1 MRGQSFNDGWRFRR
15 IAAAGEQ
22 DAPFEEVTLPHDA
35 MIGETRSPQAV
46 SAQNSG
52 WFEGRDYEYVK
63 IWTPPEALAGKS
75 LVLEFEG
82 VYHLAEVWVDGVL
95 AAERPFGYTNF
106 YVDLDGLVTPGKSC
120 ELRVVARNSDQPNS
134 RWYSGAGMYRPVS
147 LWVGE
152 RVHLLPNGI
161 SVRTLLLDAGLARIE
176 VALKASG
183 PGLAT
188 VELSPEGSR
197 GPVATGSVKLGS
209 DGTGT
214 LVLEVPRPRAWSPD
228 QPDLYRCSV
237 DLASA
242 DGRTDHGETL
252 CGIRTLAWGDDGLL
266 LNGDRIVLR
275 GACIHHDN
283 GVLGACAFADAEWRK
298 VLLMREQGYNAVR
311 SAHNPCSKA
320 LLNACDHLG
329 VLVMDEYV
337 DHWYI
342 HKTLHDYVDYFD
354 AWWRRDLADMAEK
367 DRNHP
372 SVVLYSIGNEVAE
385 TAQERG
391 VLLTRQMVDHLHTLD
406 PTRPVTCG
414 VNIFFNL
421 LSSLGMGQYSDEK
434 ARLEAEQAA
443 QQEPA
448 PHRAVG
454 SEFYNRLAGLLGAGV
469 MKLGAALPACDR
481 VTRDAFAQME
491 VAGYN
496 YGIDRYKHDLRAY
509 PHRLILGSETFCSD
523 AQRFSDL
530 AKKEPRLIGDFV
542 WAGMDYLGETGV
554 GAWEYADYAPREG
567 GFGWLTAGSGRVDLT
582 GKPLGEALYTRVA
595 LAGEAGPY
603 LAVCPV
609 NHTGEP
615 HTPSAWKM
623 SNAIASWS
631 WDGCEGRVANVEV
644 YARAHAV
651 VLLLNGREVGRRL
664 LRGSC
669 LARMS
674 CCYEPGSLEA
684 VALGADGRELGR
696 CSLRSAEGPTELRAE
711 VEYAGVP
718 GGFVRRDVWHEGAPV
733 VETRIGAEA
742 PDVSREGAV
751 VGAGRL
757 AFVRV
762 RYTGTNGETRPLARG
777 VLRASVEGGDLLG
790 FGCASPYN
798 EGSFVTGETQAYFG
812 EALAVVLPA
821 PGSSRVRFSAT
832 DGTLSTTLEIPVL
845 H

>member
-46 SAQNSG
+46 SGRNSG
-52 WFEGRDYEYVK
+52 WFEGHDYEYVK
-63 IWTPPEALAGKS
+63 TWVPAEDLLGKS
-75 LVLEFEG
+75 LALEFEG
-82 VYHLAEVWVDGVL
+82 VYHLAQVWVDGSLV
-95 AAERPFGYTNF
+95 AERPYGYTNF
-106 YVDLDGLVTPGKSC
+106 YVDLGERVTPGKPC
-120 ELRVVARNSDQPNS
+120 ELRVVAKNSDQPNS
-134 RWYSGAGMYRPVS
+134 RWYSGAGVYRPVT

-152 RVHLLPNGI
+152 PVHLRPNGI
-161 SVRTLLLDAGLARIE
+161 VVRTLSLDAGHARVE
-176 VALKASG
+176 VALEATG
-183 PGLAT
+183 PGVAT
-188 VELSPEGSR
+188 VELLPESSSE
-197 GPVATGSVKLGS
+197 PAASGSVELS
-209 DGTGT
+209 ADGTGSI
-214 LVLEVPRPRAWSPD
+214 VLDVSAPRAWSPEH
-228 QPDLYRCSV
+228 PDLYRCSV
-237 DLASA
+237 DLACS
-242 DGRTDHGETL
+242 DGRADHGETL
-252 CGIRTLAWGDDGLL
+252 CGIRTLSWGDDGLL
-266 LNGDRIVLR
+266 LNGDRVVLR

-391 VLLTRQMVDHLHTLD
+391 VLLTRQMVEHLHALD

-454 SEFYNRLAGLLGAGV
+454 SEFYNRLAGLLGKGV

-481 VTRDAFAQME
+481 VTRDAYAQMD

-530 AKKEPRLIGDFV
+530 VEKEPRLIGDFV
-542 WAGMDYLGETGV
+542 WSGMDYLGETGV

-674 CCYEPGSLEA
+674 CRYEPGSLEA

-696 CSLRSAEGPTELRAE
+696 CVLRSADGPTELRAE

-718 GGFVRRDVWHEGAPV
+718 GGFVRCDVWREGEPV
-733 VETRIGAEA
+733 VEIRVGAEA
-742 PDVSREGAV
+742 PDVSHEGAA

-762 RYTGTNGETRPLARG
+762 RYTGADGETRPLARG

-790 FGCASPYN
+790 FGCASPFN
-798 EGSFVTGETQAYFG
+798 EGSFVTGETQTYFG
-812 EALAVVLPA
+812 EALAVVRPTL
-821 PGSSRVRFSAT
+821 GSQHVRLFVT
-832 DGTLSTTLEIPVL
+832 DGTLSATATLTVA
-845 H
+845 

>member
-1 MRGQSFNDGWRFRR
+1 MRSLSFNEGWKFRR
-15 IAAAGEQ
+15 IARAGEN
-22 DAPFEEVTLPHDA
+22 DAPFEDVTLPHDA

-237 DLASA
+237 NLSDKSCGVDQA
-242 DGRTDHGETL
+242 ETL
-252 CGIRTLAWGDDGLL
+252 CGIRTLEWGDNGLL
-266 LNGDRIVLR
+266 LNGERVVLR

-283 GVLGACAFADAEWRK
+283 GVLGARAYADAVWRK
-298 VLLMREQGYNAVR
+298 VLLLREQGYNAVR

-320 LLNACDHLG
+320 LLDACDHLG

-354 AWWRRDLADMAEK
+354 AWWQRDLTDMVEK

-391 VLLTRQMVDHLHTLD
+391 VLLTRQMVEHLHALD

-434 ARLEAEQAA
+434 ARREAEQAA
-443 QQEPA
+443 RQGA
-448 PHRAVG
+448 TPHRAVG
-454 SEFYNRLAGLLGAGV
+454 SEFYNRLAGLLGAGF
-469 MKLGAALPACDR
+469 MKRGAALPACDR
-481 VTRDAFAQME
+481 VTRDAFAQMD

-496 YGIDRYKHDLRAY
+496 YGIDRYRHDLRAY
-509 PHRLILGSETFCSD
+509 QHRLILGSETFCSD
-523 AQRFSDL
+523 AQRFAEL
-530 AKKEPRLIGDFV
+530 AEKEPRLIGDFV

-554 GAWEYADYAPREG
+554 GAWEYKDYAPRES

-595 LAGEAGPY
+595 LAGETGPY

-609 NHTGEP
+609 NHTGER
-615 HTPSAWKM
+615 HSPSAWKM
-623 SNAIASWS
+623 SNAIESWS
-631 WDGCEGRVANVEV
+631 WDDCEGRVANVEV
-644 YARAHAV
+644 YARAHSVA
-651 VLLLNGREVGRRL
+651 LLLNGREVGRRL
-664 LRGSC
+664 LKGSC
-669 LARMS
+669 VARMS
-674 CCYEPGSLEA
+674 CRYEPGTLEA
-684 VALGADGRELGR
+684 VAFAEDGSELGR
-696 CSLRSAEGPTELRAE
+696 RVLRSAEGPTELRAE

-718 GGFVRRDVWHEGAPV
+718 GGFVRRDVWHAGA
-733 VETRIGAEA
+733 AEK
-742 PDVSREGAV
+742 AV
-751 VGAGRL
+751 GVGAGRL

-762 RYTGTNGETRPLARG
+762 RYAGAAGETRPLARG

-790 FGCASPYN
+790 FGCASPFN
-798 EGSFVTGETQAYFG
+798 EGSFVTGETQTYFG

>member
-46 SAQNSG
+46 SGRNSG

-63 IWTPPEALAGKS
+63 TWVPAEDLLGKS
-75 LVLEFEG
+75 LALEFEG
-82 VYHLAEVWVDGVL
+82 VYHLAQVWVDGSLV
-95 AAERPFGYTNF
+95 AERPYGYTNF
-106 YVDLDGLVTPGKSC
+106 YVDLGGMVTPGKPC
-120 ELRVVARNSDQPNS
+120 ELRVVAKNSDQPNS
-134 RWYSGAGMYRPVS
+134 RWYSGAGIYRPVT

-152 RVHLLPNGI
+152 PVHLRPNGI
-161 SVRTLLLDAGLARIE
+161 VARTLSLDAGHARVE
-176 VALKASG
+176 VALEATG
-183 PGLAT
+183 PGVAT
-188 VELSPEGSR
+188 VELLPEASSE
-197 GPVATGSVKLGS
+197 PVAAGSVELGA
-209 DGTGT
+209 DGTGS
-214 LVLEVPRPRAWSPD
+214 LVLDVSAPRAWSPEH
-228 QPDLYRCSV
+228 PDLYRCSV
-237 DLASA
+237 SLACA
-242 DGRTDHGETL
+242 DGHTDHGETL

-266 LNGDRIVLR
+266 LNGDRVVLR

-391 VLLTRQMVDHLHTLD
+391 VLLTRQMVEHLHALD

-454 SEFYNRLAGLLGAGV
+454 SEFYNRLAGLLGKGV

-481 VTRDAFAQME
+481 VTRDAYAQMD

-530 AKKEPRLIGDFV
+530 VEKEPRLIGDFV
-542 WAGMDYLGETGV
+542 WSGMDYLGETGV
-554 GAWEYADYAPREG
+554 GAWEYADYAPHEG

-674 CCYEPGSLEA
+674 CRYEPGSLEA

-696 CSLRSAEGPTELRAE
+696 CVLRSADGPTELRAE

-718 GGFVRRDVWHEGAPV
+718 GGFVRRDVWREGEPV
-733 VETRIGAEA
+733 VETHVGAEA
-742 PDVSREGAV
+742 PDVSHEGAA

-762 RYTGTNGETRPLARG
+762 RYTGANGETRPLARG

-790 FGCASPYN
+790 FGCASPFN
-798 EGSFVTGETQAYFG
+798 EGSFVTGETQTYFG
-812 EALAVVLPA
+812 EALAVVRPTL
-821 PGSSRVRFSAT
+821 GSQHVRLFVT
-832 DGTLSTTLEIPVL
+832 DGTLSATATLTVA
-845 H
+845 

>member
-46 SAQNSG
+46 SGRNSG
-52 WFEGRDYEYVK
+52 WFEGHDYEYVK
-63 IWTPPEALAGKS
+63 TWVPAEDLLGKS
-75 LVLEFEG
+75 LALEFEG
-82 VYHLAEVWVDGVL
+82 VYHLAQVWVDGSLV
-95 AAERPFGYTNF
+95 AERPYGYTNF
-106 YVDLDGLVTPGKSC
+106 YVDLGERVTPGKPC
-120 ELRVVARNSDQPNS
+120 ELRVVAKNSDQPNS
-134 RWYSGAGMYRPVS
+134 RWYSGAGIYRPVT

-152 RVHLLPNGI
+152 PVHLRPNGI
-161 SVRTLLLDAGLARIE
+161 VVRTLSLDAGHARVE
-176 VALKASG
+176 VALEATG
-183 PGLAT
+183 PGVAT
-188 VELSPEGSR
+188 VELLPESSSE
-197 GPVATGSVKLGS
+197 PAASGSVELGA
-209 DGTGT
+209 DGTGSI
-214 LVLEVPRPRAWSPD
+214 VLDVSAPRAWSPEH
-228 QPDLYRCSV
+228 PDLYRCSV

-674 CCYEPGSLEA
+674 CRYEPGSLEA

-696 CSLRSAEGPTELRAE
+696 CVLRSADGPTELRAE

-718 GGFVRRDVWHEGAPV
+718 GGFVRRDVWREGEPV
-733 VETRIGAEA
+733 VETHVGAEA
-742 PDVSREGAV
+742 PDVSHEGAV

-762 RYTGTNGETRPLARG
+762 RYTGANGETRPLARG

-790 FGCASPYN
+790 FGCASPFN
-798 EGSFVTGETQAYFG
+798 EGSFVTGETQTYFG
-812 EALAVVLPA
+812 EALAVVRPA
-821 PGSSRVRFSAT
+821 AGSRCVRLSVT
-832 DGTLSTTLEIPVL
+832 DGTLSATATLTVA
-845 H
+845 

>member
-1 MRGQSFNDGWRFRR
+1 MKGLSFNEGWQFRR
-15 IAAAGEQ
+15 IALEGEK
-22 DAPFEEVTLPHDA
+22 DEPFEEVTLPHDA

-63 IWTPPEALAGKS
+63 TWTPPEELGGKS
-75 LVLEFEG
+75 LLLEFEG
-82 VYHLAEVWVDGVL
+82 VCHLAQVWIDGTLV
-95 AAERPFGYTNF
+95 AERPYGYTNF
-106 YVDLDGLVTPGKSC
+106 YVDLAGLVEPGRPC

-134 RWYSGAGMYRPVS
+134 RWYSGAGIYRPVT

-152 RVHLLPNGI
+152 PVHLRPNGI
-161 SVRTLLLDAGLARIE
+161 AVRTLSLDGSRACVE
-176 VALKASG
+176 VSLEASG
-183 PGLAT
+183 HGLAT
-188 VELSPEGSR
+188 VELLPEGSQM
-197 GPVATGSVKLGS
+197 PVAAGSVELGE
-209 DGTGT
+209 DGTGAMT
-214 LVLEVPRPRAWSPD
+214 LEVPQPRTWSPD
-228 QPDLYRCSV
+228 HPDLYRCRV
-237 DLASA
+237 DLAA
-242 DGRTDHGETL
+242 GGNAVDHGETL
-252 CGIRTLAWGDDGLL
+252 FGIRTLAWGDDGLL

-320 LLNACDHLG
+320 LLDACDHLG

-342 HKTLHDYVDYFD
+342 HKTLHDYVEYFD
-354 AWWRRDLADMAEK
+354 AWWRRDLADMVEK

-372 SVVLYSIGNEVAE
+372 SVLLYSIGNEVAE

-391 VLLTRQMVDHLHTLD
+391 VLLTRQMVEHLHVLD

-421 LSSLGMGQYSDEK
+421 LSSLGLGQYSDEK
-434 ARLEAEQAA
+434 ARREAEHQGAT
-443 QQEPA
+443 

-454 SEFYNRLAGLLGAGV
+454 SEFYNRLAGLLGAGF
-469 MKLGAALPACDR
+469 MKKGAALPACDR
-481 VTRDAFAQME
+481 VTRDAFAQMD

-496 YGIDRYKHDLRAY
+496 YGIDRYRHDLRAY

-523 AQRFSDL
+523 AQRFAEL
-530 AKKEPRLIGDFV
+530 AKKEPRLVGDFV

-554 GAWEYADYAPREG
+554 GAWEYNDYAPRES

-595 LAGEAGPY
+595 LTGETGPY

-609 NHTGEP
+609 NHTGER
-615 HTPSAWKM
+615 HSPSAWKM
-623 SNAIASWS
+623 SSAIESWS
-631 WDGCEGRVANVEV
+631 WDGCEGRAANVEV
-644 YARAHAV
+644 YAHAHAV
-651 VLLLNGREVGRRL
+651 ALLLNGREVGRRL
-664 LRGSC
+664 LKGSC
-669 LARMS
+669 VARMS
-674 CCYEPGSLEA
+674 CRYEPGTLEA
-684 VALGADGRELGR
+684 VAYDEDGRELGR
-696 CSLRSAEGPTELRAE
+696 RSLRSASGQTELRAE

-718 GGFVRRDVWHEGAPV
+718 GGFARRDVWHEGAAAGP
-733 VETRIGAEA
+733 AC
-742 PDVSREGAV
+742 

-762 RYTGTNGETRPLARG
+762 RYTGTNGETRSLARG

-790 FGCASPYN
+790 FGCASPFN
-798 EGSFVTGETQAYFG
+798 EGSFVTGETQTYFG
-812 EALAVVLPA
+812 EALAVVRPVLD
-821 PGSSRVRFSAT
+821 SDCVRLSVT
-832 DGTLSTTLEIPVL
+832 DGALSASVELPVA
-845 H
+845 

>member
-46 SAQNSG
+46 SGRNSG
-52 WFEGRDYEYVK
+52 WFKGRDYEYVK
-63 IWTPPEALAGKS
+63 TWVPAEDLLGKS
-75 LVLEFEG
+75 LALEFEG
-82 VYHLAEVWVDGVL
+82 VYHLAQVWVDGSLV
-95 AAERPFGYTNF
+95 AERPYGYTNF
-106 YVDLDGLVTPGKSC
+106 YVDLGERVTPGKPC
-120 ELRVVARNSDQPNS
+120 ELRVVAKNSDQPNS
-134 RWYSGAGMYRPVS
+134 RWYSGAGIYRPVT

-152 RVHLLPNGI
+152 PVHLRPNGI
-161 SVRTLLLDAGLARIE
+161 SVRTLSLDAGLARIE
-176 VALKASG
+176 VALRASG
-183 PGLAT
+183 PGQAT

-197 GPVATGSVKLGS
+197 DPVATRSVELGS

-214 LVLEVPRPRAWSPD
+214 LVLEVPEPRPWSPE
-228 QPDLYRCSV
+228 QSDLYRCSV
-237 DLASA
+237 DLS
-242 DGRTDHGETL
+242 DKSGCVDHAEAP
-252 CGIRTLAWGDDGLL
+252 CGIRTLEWGDNGLL
-266 LNGDRIVLR
+266 LNGERIVLR

-283 GVLGACAFADAEWRK
+283 GVLGARAYADAVWRK

-320 LLNACDHLG
+320 LLDACDHLG

-354 AWWRRDLADMAEK
+354 AWWQRDLTDMVEK

-391 VLLTRQMVDHLHTLD
+391 VLLTRQMVEHLHALD

-421 LSSLGMGQYSDEK
+421 LSSLGLGQYSDEK
-434 ARLEAEQAA
+434 ARREAEQAA
-443 QQEPA
+443 RQGA
-448 PHRAVG
+448 TPHRAVG
-454 SEFYNRLAGLLGAGV
+454 SEFYNRLAGLLGKGV

-481 VTRDAFAQME
+481 VTRDAYAQMD

-496 YGIDRYKHDLRAY
+496 YGIDRYNHDLRAY

-554 GAWEYADYAPREG
+554 GAWEYADYAPRES

-595 LAGEAGPY
+595 LAGETGPY

-609 NHTGEP
+609 NHTGER
-615 HTPSAWKM
+615 HSPSAWKM
-623 SNAIASWS
+623 SNAIESWS
-631 WDGCEGRVANVEV
+631 WDDCEGRVANVEV

-798 EGSFVTGETQAYFG
+798 EGSFVTGETQTYFG
-812 EALAVVLPA
+812 EALAVVRPA
-821 PGSSRVRFSAT
+821 AGSRCVRLSVT
-832 DGTLSTTLEIPVL
+832 DGTLSATATLTVA
-845 H
+845 

>member
-46 SAQNSG
+46 SGRNSG

-63 IWTPPEALAGKS
+63 TWVPAEDLLGKS
-75 LVLEFEG
+75 LTLEFEG
-82 VYHLAEVWVDGVL
+82 VYHLAQVWVDGSLV
-95 AAERPFGYTNF
+95 AERPYGYTNF
-106 YVDLDGLVTPGKSC
+106 YVDLGERVTPGKPC

-134 RWYSGAGMYRPVS
+134 RWYSGAGIYRPVT

-152 RVHLLPNGI
+152 PVHLRPNGI
-161 SVRTLLLDAGLARIE
+161 VVRTLSLDAGRARVE
-176 VALKASG
+176 VALEATG
-183 PGLAT
+183 PGVAT
-188 VELSPEGSR
+188 VELLPEASSV
-197 GPVATGSVKLGS
+197 PAASGSVELGA
-209 DGTGT
+209 DGTGS
-214 LVLEVPRPRAWSPD
+214 LVLDVDAPRAWSPEH
-228 QPDLYRCSV
+228 PGLYRCSV

-242 DGRTDHGETL
+242 DGLTDHGETL

-354 AWWRRDLADMAEK
+354 EWWRRDLADMAEK

-391 VLLTRQMVDHLHTLD
+391 VLLTRQMVEHLHALD

-454 SEFYNRLAGLLGAGV
+454 SEFYNRLAGLLGKGV

-481 VTRDAFAQME
+481 VTRDAYAQMD

-542 WAGMDYLGETGV
+542 WSGMDYLGETGV

-651 VLLLNGREVGRRL
+651 ALLLNGREVGRRL

-674 CCYEPGSLEA
+674 CRYEPGSLEA
-684 VALGADGRELGR
+684 VALGADGSELGR
-696 CSLRSAEGPTELRAE
+696 CSLRSADGPTELRAE
-711 VEYAGVP
+711 VEYAGVS
-718 GGFVRRDVWHEGAPV
+718 GGFVRRDVWREGKPV

-742 PDVSREGAV
+742 PDVSHEVAV

-762 RYTGTNGETRPLARG
+762 RYTGANGETRPLARG

-790 FGCASPYN
+790 FGCASPFN

-812 EALAVVLPA
+812 EALAVVRPA
-821 PGSSRVRFSAT
+821 AGSRCVRLSVT
-832 DGTLSTTLEIPVL
+832 DGTLSATATLSVA
-845 H
+845 

>member
-15 IAAAGEQ
+15 IAAAGEK

-46 SAQNSG
+46 SGRNSG

-63 IWTPPEALAGKS
+63 TWVPAEDLLGKS
-75 LVLEFEG
+75 LALEFEG
-82 VYHLAEVWVDGVL
+82 VYHLAQVWVDGSLV
-95 AAERPFGYTNF
+95 AERPYGYTNF
-106 YVDLDGLVTPGKSC
+106 YVDLGERVTPGKPC

-134 RWYSGAGMYRPVS
+134 RWYSGAGIYRPVT

-152 RVHLLPNGI
+152 PVHLRPNGI
-161 SVRTLLLDAGLARIE
+161 VVRTLSLDAGRARVE
-176 VALKASG
+176 VALEATG
-183 PGLAT
+183 PGVAT
-188 VELSPEGSR
+188 VELLPEASSE
-197 GPVATGSVKLGS
+197 PAAAGSVELGA
-209 DGTGT
+209 DGTGS
-214 LVLEVPRPRAWSPD
+214 LVLDVSAPRAWSPEH
-228 QPDLYRCSV
+228 PDLYRCSV
-237 DLASA
+237 DLACS

-252 CGIRTLAWGDDGLL
+252 CGIRTLSWGDDGLL
-266 LNGDRIVLR
+266 LNGDRVVLR

-454 SEFYNRLAGLLGAGV
+454 SEFYNRLAGLLGKGV

-481 VTRDAFAQME
+481 VTRDAYAQMD

-530 AKKEPRLIGDFV
+530 VEKEPRLIGDFV
-542 WAGMDYLGETGV
+542 WSGMDYLGETGV

-609 NHTGEP
+609 NYTGEP

-651 VLLLNGREVGRRL
+651 ALLLNGREVGRRL

-674 CCYEPGSLEA
+674 CRYEPGSLEA

-696 CSLRSAEGPTELRAE
+696 CSLGSAEGPTELRAE

-718 GGFVRRDVWHEGAPV
+718 GGFVRRDVWHESAPV
-733 VETRIGAEA
+733 VETRIGPEA
-742 PDVSREGAV
+742 PGAWREGAA

-762 RYTGTNGETRPLARG
+762 RYTGASGETRPLARG

-790 FGCASPYN
+790 FGCASPFN

-812 EALAVVLPA
+812 EALAVVRPA
-821 PGSSRVRFSAT
+821 LGSQHVRLFVT
-832 DGTLSTTLEIPVL
+832 DGTLSATATLTVA
-845 H
+845 

>member
-15 IAAAGEQ
+15 IAAEGEQ

-46 SAQNSG
+46 SGRNSG

-63 IWTPPEALAGKS
+63 TWVPAEDLLGKS
-75 LVLEFEG
+75 LALEFEG
-82 VYHLAEVWVDGVL
+82 VYHLAQVWVDGSLV
-95 AAERPFGYTNF
+95 AERPYGYTNF
-106 YVDLDGLVTPGKSC
+106 YVDLGGMVTPGKPC

-134 RWYSGAGMYRPVS
+134 RWYSGAGIYRPVT

-152 RVHLLPNGI
+152 PVHLRPNGI
-161 SVRTLLLDAGLARIE
+161 VVRTLSLDAGRARVE
-176 VALKASG
+176 VALEATG
-183 PGLAT
+183 PGVAT
-188 VELSPEGSR
+188 VELLPEASSV
-197 GPVATGSVKLGS
+197 PAASGSVELGA
-209 DGTGT
+209 DGTGS
-214 LVLEVPRPRAWSPD
+214 LVFDVSAPRAWSPEH
-228 QPDLYRCSV
+228 PDLYRCSV

-252 CGIRTLAWGDDGLL
+252 CGIRTLSWGDDGLL

-283 GVLGACAFADAEWRK
+283 GVLGACAFADAEWRN

-391 VLLTRQMVDHLHTLD
+391 VLLTRQMVEHLHALD

-454 SEFYNRLAGLLGAGV
+454 SEFYNRLAGLLGKGV

-481 VTRDAFAQME
+481 VTRDAYAQMD

-530 AKKEPRLIGDFV
+530 AKREPRLIGDFV

-554 GAWEYADYAPREG
+554 GAWEYADYAPRES

-615 HTPSAWKM
+615 HSPSAWKM

-651 VLLLNGREVGRRL
+651 ALLLNGREVGRRL

-674 CCYEPGSLEA
+674 CRYEPGSLEA
-684 VALGADGRELGR
+684 VTLGADGRELGR

-718 GGFVRRDVWHEGAPV
+718 DGFVRRDVWHEGAPV
-733 VETRIGAEA
+733 VETCIGPETPGAW
-742 PDVSREGAV
+742 REGVA

-762 RYTGTNGETRPLARG
+762 RYTGANGETRPLARG

-790 FGCASPYN
+790 FGCASPFN
-798 EGSFVTGETQAYFG
+798 EGSFVTGDTQTYFG
-812 EALAVVLPA
+812 EALAVVRSA
-821 PGSSRVRFSAT
+821 AGSRCVRLSVT
-832 DGTLSTTLEIPVL
+832 DGTLSATATLTVA
-845 H
+845 

>member
-46 SAQNSG
+46 SGRNSG

-63 IWTPPEALAGKS
+63 TWVPAEDLLGKS
-75 LVLEFEG
+75 LTLEFEG
-82 VYHLAEVWVDGVL
+82 VYHLAQVWVDGSLV
-95 AAERPFGYTNF
+95 AERPYGYTNF
-106 YVDLDGLVTPGKSC
+106 YVDLGERVTPGKPC

-134 RWYSGAGMYRPVS
+134 RWYSGAGIYRPVT

-152 RVHLLPNGI
+152 PVHLRPNGI
-161 SVRTLLLDAGLARIE
+161 VVRTLSLDAGRARVE
-176 VALKASG
+176 VALEATG
-183 PGLAT
+183 PGVAT
-188 VELSPEGSR
+188 VELLPEASSV
-197 GPVATGSVKLGS
+197 PAASGSVELGA
-209 DGTGT
+209 DGTGS
-214 LVLEVPRPRAWSPD
+214 LVLDVDAPRAWSPEH
-228 QPDLYRCSV
+228 PGLYRCSV

-242 DGRTDHGETL
+242 DGLTDHGETL

-354 AWWRRDLADMAEK
+354 EWWRRDLADMAEK

-391 VLLTRQMVDHLHTLD
+391 VLLTRQMVDHLHALD

-454 SEFYNRLAGLLGAGV
+454 SEFYNRLAGLLGKGV

-481 VTRDAFAQME
+481 VTRDAYAQMD

-554 GAWEYADYAPREG
+554 GAWEYADYAPRES

-615 HTPSAWKM
+615 HSPSAWKM

-651 VLLLNGREVGRRL
+651 ALLLNGREVGRRL

-674 CCYEPGSLEA
+674 CRYEPGSLEA

-718 GGFVRRDVWHEGAPV
+718 DGFVRRDVWHEGAPV
-733 VETRIGAEA
+733 AETCIGPETPGAW
-742 PDVSREGAV
+742 REGVA

-762 RYTGTNGETRPLARG
+762 RYTGANGETRPLARG

-790 FGCASPYN
+790 FGCASPFN
-798 EGSFVTGETQAYFG
+798 EGSFVTGDTQTYFG
-812 EALAVVLPA
+812 EALAVVRSA
-821 PGSSRVRFSAT
+821 AGSRCVRLSVT
-832 DGTLSTTLEIPVL
+832 DGTLSATATLTVA
-845 H
+845 